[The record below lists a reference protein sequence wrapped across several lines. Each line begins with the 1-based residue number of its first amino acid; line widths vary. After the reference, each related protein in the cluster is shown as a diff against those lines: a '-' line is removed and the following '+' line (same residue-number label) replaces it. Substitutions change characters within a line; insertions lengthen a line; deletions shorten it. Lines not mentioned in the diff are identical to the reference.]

1 MNTMRMMGKVLRHP
15 NEFYYDLQAP
25 GAAKWSHAIL
35 LIVLA
40 FIARMVSILV
50 TGYAYETREPYEI
63 SFLFEFVWLVV
74 PWISWSVSNWAV
86 STILDGEGKFKEI
99 VVGSA
104 YALVPYI
111 LFVVPV
117 TLLTN
122 VLSLDEASTY
132 GLFMNFIQFWVI
144 LLFLIKVRVLHDFEI
159 GKVVWITILTLIGM
173 FIMWFVC
180 FILYGLID
188 EFVNFIIN
196 LFKEINFRT

>member
-1 MNTMRMMGKVLRHP
+1 MNTLRMMGKVLRHP

-25 GAAKWSHAIL
+25 GVARWSHAIL
-35 LIVLA
+35 LIILA
-40 FIARMVSILV
+40 FIARMISILV
-50 TGYAYETREPYEI
+50 TGYAFETREPYEI
-63 SFLFEFVWLVV
+63 SFLFEFVWIVV
-74 PWISWSVSNWAV
+74 PWISWSISNWAV

-111 LFVVPV
+111 VFVVPV

-132 GLFMNFIQFWVI
+132 RLFMSIIQFWVI

-159 GKVVWITILTLIGM
+159 GKMIWITILTLIGM

-196 LFKEINFRT
+196 LFKEISFRT